1 MSIGRL
7 DGGNGLEA
15 QAATNP
21 GPSRKP
27 ASLRRSRLAGC
38 ATSAN
43 ASSTA
48 TIACF
53 MTAEAGVCCQ
63 LGTTDLFLARN
74 RLTLSRFESILGYKG
89 WNSFVNRRRRP
100 GLSWSGFPRS
110 PYPNDEAIFD
120 EQYLR
125 DDNEGYQRQSAG
137 RDNTPLG
144 LSRFKANA
152 EAWRR
157 KLQRELLL
165 APLTAA
171 ERERIMRWLIN
182 LRAREAWQAAR
193 LEHTIATKRLLIEAL
208 GEEEAD

>member
-1 MSIGRL
+1 MSLADPEQLCRLLATQSPRSITLQPFDIPRHPYLGSHPDPPVCKPSKNRTDRLLPNPVISSATDILREIG
-7 DGGNGLEA
+7 
-15 QAATNP
+15 
-21 GPSRKP
+21 
-27 ASLRRSRLAGC
+27 
-38 ATSAN
+38 
-43 ASSTA
+43 
-48 TIACF
+48 
-53 MTAEAGVCCQ
+53 
-63 LGTTDLFLARN
+63 
-74 RLTLSRFESILGYKG
+74 LTLSRFESILGYKG

-120 EQYLR
+120 EQYPR
-125 DDNEGYQRQSAG
+125 DDDEDYQRQSAG